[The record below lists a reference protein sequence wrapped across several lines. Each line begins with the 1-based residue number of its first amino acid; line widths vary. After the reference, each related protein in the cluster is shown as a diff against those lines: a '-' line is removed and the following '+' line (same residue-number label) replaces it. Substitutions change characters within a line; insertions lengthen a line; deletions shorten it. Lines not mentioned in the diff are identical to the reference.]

1 MTKFRFWIS
10 APILLC
16 ASVLSG
22 CFSDGDLG
30 SSSSKMSK
38 SHFLNDSV
46 KFSSRAYGVAASPR
60 VSRSK
65 KVRKGGGRSQV
76 GKRYKIKGKWY
87 KPKDEPG
94 YDKVGNASW
103 YGPNFHGRLT
113 ANGEVYDQFALS
125 AAHPTF
131 PLPSYARVTN
141 TANGKSTIVRVNDRG
156 PYHDGRIIDL
166 SARASELLDY
176 QRKGIAR
183 VRVQYI
189 GRAPL
194 HGLDEKYLVASFSG
208 KAGFRATT
216 AVAYRKPA
224 INGPRPKIAV
234 KTEML
239 DTMSTGSITKTD
251 PFQVELAAIAKK
263 QDTGTTLAKRLAD
276 QFIYSSVITNIR
288 NSRR

>member
-1 MTKFRFWIS
+1 MFNFGFRVS
-10 APILLC
+10 VPTTLVGLL
-16 ASVLSG
+16 LSG
-22 CFSDGDLG
+22 CFSDGDLD
-30 SSSSKMSK
+30 SSSSKVSK
-38 SHFLNDSV
+38 SLFLNDTV
-46 KFSSRAYGVAASPR
+46 KFSSSAYGVAASPR

-87 KPKDEPG
+87 TPKDDPG
-94 YDKVGNASW
+94 YDKTGNASW

-141 TANGKSTIVRVNDRG
+141 LANGNSTIVRVNDRG
-156 PYHDGRIIDL
+156 PYHHGRIIDL

-176 QRKGIAR
+176 QKKGIAK

-194 HGLDEKYLVASFSG
+194 HGLDEKYLAASYFHKSG
-208 KAGFRATT
+208 PKK
-216 AVAYRKPA
+216 AVAMAYNRPA
-224 INGPRPKIAV
+224 ASGPRPKISV

-239 DTMSTGSITKTD
+239 DTISTGSIRRAD
-251 PFQVELAAIAKK
+251 PFQAELAAIEKK
-263 QDTGTTLAKRLAD
+263 RDTGTTLAKRLAD
-276 QFIYSSVITNIR
+276 QFIYSSGSTQLKSIER
-288 NSRR
+288 